1 MLASVSCCL
10 SENHVLYL
18 TGAGIHISVT
28 EQLFHLFSVFK
39 LS

>member
-18 TGAGIHISVT
+18 ADAGIHISVT
-28 EQLFHLFSVFK
+28 ERLFCLFSVFK